1 MTPAMTLHLL
11 TTIAQG
17 IGLTLYVTG
26 ASLLFGGIIGLA
38 LVGAVRSPV
47 PAIRTLATLYINLIR
62 VIPPITWL
70 FLIYFGLP
78 QYALRLTTIQAAIIG
93 FSLIAAAFMAEIYR
107 SGLLSIPE
115 GQREAAHALG
125 LGTIDT
131 ITHVITPQAFRVAL
145 PAIAT
150 YGIGLLKDSALASTI
165 GVHEITYYAQQSAKQ
180 THQGLL
186 SFITAGALY
195 IIISL
200 IVALICRRIDLTLRR
215 KIGVA

>member
-1 MTPAMTLHLL
+1 M
-11 TTIAQG
+11 IAQLFLTISQG
-17 IGLTLYVTG
+17 VGLTLYVTG
-26 ASLLFGGIIGLA
+26 ASLLFGGVIGLVLA
-38 LVGAVRSPV
+38 GAVRSPFAV
-47 PAIRTLATLYINLIR
+47 VRGVATLYINVVR

-78 QYALRLTTIQAAIIG
+78 QFALRLSTIQAAIIG
-93 FSLIAAAFMAEIYR
+93 FSIIASAFMAEIYR
-107 SGLLSIPE
+107 SGLLSIPD

-125 LGTIDT
+125 LSAATTVGHI
-131 ITHVITPQAFRVAL
+131 ITPQAFRVAL

-186 SFITAGALY
+186 SFIVAGALY
-195 IIISL
+195 IVISL
-200 IVALICRRIDLTLRR
+200 VVALISRRVDLRLRK

>member
-1 MTPAMTLHLL
+1 MNPQLL
-11 TTIAQG
+11 SSIAQG

-26 ASLLFGGIIGLA
+26 ASLLIGGLIGLV
-38 LVGAVRSPV
+38 LVGAARSPIGI
-47 PAIRTLATLYINLIR
+47 IRTIASVYINVVR

-78 QYALRLTTIQAAIIG
+78 QFALRLTTIQAAIIG
-93 FSLIAAAFMAEIYR
+93 FSIIASAFMAEIYR
-107 SGLLSIPE
+107 SGLLSIPD

-125 LGTIDT
+125 LSSVTTVGHI
-131 ITHVITPQAFRVAL
+131 ITPQAFRVAL

-165 GVHEITYYAQQSAKQ
+165 GVREITYYAQQSAKQ
-180 THQGLL
+180 TNEGLQA
-186 SFITAGALY
+186 FVVAGVLY
-195 IIISL
+195 ILISL
-200 IVALICRRIDLTLRR
+200 VVALISRRVDLTLRR

>member
-1 MTPAMTLHLL
+1 MITQLL
-11 TTIAQG
+11 SSIAQG

-26 ASLLFGGIIGLA
+26 ASLLFGGLIGLVLA
-38 LVGAVRSPV
+38 AAARSPI
-47 PAIRTLATLYINLIR
+47 AIIRTIATLYVNVVR

-78 QYALRLTTIQAAIIG
+78 QYSLRLSTIQAAIIG
-93 FSLIAAAFMAEIYR
+93 FSIIASAFMAEIYR
-107 SGLLSIPE
+107 SGLLSIPD

-125 LGTIDT
+125 LSSFTT
-131 ITHVITPQAFRVAL
+131 VRYVITPQAFRVAL

-165 GVHEITYYAQQSAKQ
+165 GVREITYYAQQAAKQ
-180 THQGLL
+180 THEGLF
-186 SFITAGALY
+186 SFVVAGALY

-200 IVALICRRIDLTLRR
+200 IVALISRRVDLRLRR

>member
-1 MTPAMTLHLL
+1 MIAELL
-11 TTIAQG
+11 PGIARG

-26 ASLLFGGIIGLA
+26 ASLVIGGVIGLV
-38 LVGAVRSPV
+38 LVGAARSPL
-47 PAIRTLATLYINLIR
+47 AIVRGIATLYINVVR

-78 QYALRLTTIQAAIIG
+78 QFALRLSTIQAAIIG
-93 FSLIAAAFMAEIYR
+93 FSIIASAFMAEIYR

-125 LGTIDT
+125 LSAVTTVRYI
-131 ITHVITPQAFRVAL
+131 ITPQAFRVAL

-165 GVHEITYYAQQSAKQ
+165 GVREITYYAQQSAKQ
-180 THQGLL
+180 THEGLL
-186 SFITAGALY
+186 SFIVAGALY
-195 IIISL
+195 IVISL
-200 IVALICRRIDLTLRR
+200 VVALVSRRVDLTLRR

>member
-1 MTPAMTLHLL
+1 MITQLLPA
-11 TTIAQG
+11 IAQG
-17 IGLTLYVTG
+17 VGLTLYVTG
-26 ASLLFGGIIGLA
+26 ASLLFGGIIGLV
-38 LVGAVRSPV
+38 LVGAVRSPI
-47 PAIRTLATLYINLIR
+47 AIIRGIATFYINVVR

-78 QYALRLTTIQAAIIG
+78 QFALRLTTIQAAIIG
-93 FSLIAAAFMAEIYR
+93 FSVIASAFMAEIYR

-125 LGTIDT
+125 LSTVTTVGHI
-131 ITHVITPQAFRVAL
+131 ITPQAFRVAL

-165 GVHEITYYAQQSAKQ
+165 GVREITYYAQQSAKQ
-180 THQGLL
+180 THEGLL
-186 SFITAGALY
+186 SFIVAGALY
-195 IIISL
+195 IVISL
-200 IVALICRRIDLTLRR
+200 VVALVSRQVDLRLRK

>member
-1 MTPAMTLHLL
+1 MITQLLPA
-11 TTIAQG
+11 IAQG

-26 ASLLFGGIIGLA
+26 ASLLFGGIIGLV
-38 LVGAVRSPV
+38 LVGAARSPI
-47 PAIRTLATLYINLIR
+47 AIIRSIATLYINMVR

-78 QYALRLTTIQAAIIG
+78 QFALRLTTIQAAIIG
-93 FSLIAAAFMAEIYR
+93 FSIIASAFMAEIYR
-107 SGLLSIPE
+107 SGLLSIPD

-125 LGTIDT
+125 LSAVTTVAHI
-131 ITHVITPQAFRVAL
+131 ISPQAFRVAL

-165 GVHEITYYAQQSAKQ
+165 GVREITYYAQQSAKQ
-180 THQGLL
+180 THEGLL
-186 SFITAGALY
+186 AFVVAGVLY
-195 IIISL
+195 IAISL
-200 IVALICRRIDLTLRR
+200 IVALISRRVDLTLRR

>member
-1 MTPAMTLHLL
+1 MIAELL
-11 TTIAQG
+11 PGIARG

-26 ASLLFGGIIGLA
+26 ASLVIGGVIGLV
-38 LVGAVRSPV
+38 LVGAARSPL
-47 PAIRTLATLYINLIR
+47 AIVRGIATLYINVVR

-78 QYALRLTTIQAAIIG
+78 QFALRLSTIQAAIIG
-93 FSLIAAAFMAEIYR
+93 FSIIASAFMAEIYR

-125 LGTIDT
+125 LSAVTTVRYI
-131 ITHVITPQAFRVAL
+131 ITPQAFRVAL

-165 GVHEITYYAQQSAKQ
+165 GVREITYYAQQSAKQ
-180 THQGLL
+180 THEGLL
-186 SFITAGALY
+186 SFIVAGALY
-195 IIISL
+195 IVISL
-200 IVALICRRIDLTLRR
+200 VVALVSRQLDLGLRK
-215 KIGVA
+215 KIGGA

>member
-1 MTPAMTLHLL
+1 MILQLLPA
-11 TTIAQG
+11 IAQG
-17 IGLTLYVTG
+17 VGLTLYVTG
-26 ASLLFGGIIGLA
+26 ASLVIGGVIGLV
-38 LVGAVRSPV
+38 LVGAARSPL
-47 PAIRTLATLYINLIR
+47 AIVRGVASFYINGVR

-93 FSLIAAAFMAEIYR
+93 FSIIASAFMAEIYR
-107 SGLLSIPE
+107 SGLLSIPD

-125 LGTIDT
+125 LSTVTTVGHI
-131 ITHVITPQAFRVAL
+131 ITPQAFRVAL

-165 GVHEITYYAQQSAKQ
+165 GVREITYYAQQSAKQ
-180 THQGLL
+180 THEGLL
-186 SFITAGALY
+186 AFIVAGVLY
-195 IIISL
+195 IVISL
-200 IVALICRRIDLTLRR
+200 VVALVSRQVDLRLRK

>member
-1 MTPAMTLHLL
+1 MITQLLPA
-11 TTIAQG
+11 IAQG

-26 ASLLFGGIIGLA
+26 ASLLFGGIIGLV
-38 LVGAVRSPV
+38 LVGASRSPI
-47 PAIRTLATLYINLIR
+47 AIIRSIASLYINVVR

-78 QYALRLTTIQAAIIG
+78 QFALRLTTIQAAIIG
-93 FSLIAAAFMAEIYR
+93 FSIIASAFMAEIYR
-107 SGLLSIPE
+107 SGLLSIPD

-125 LGTIDT
+125 LSPFTTVGHI
-131 ITHVITPQAFRVAL
+131 ITPQAFRVAL

-165 GVHEITYYAQQSAKQ
+165 GVREITYYAQQSAKQ
-180 THQGLL
+180 TQEGLMA
-186 SFITAGALY
+186 FVIAGVLY
-195 IIISL
+195 IAISL
-200 IVALICRRIDLTLRR
+200 VVALISRRVDLTLRR